1 MEEAGQDAVG
11 GGASAV
17 SLPRCF
23 GGCLRRGHS
32 MKKLNKST
40 HLGCIAKGSEPNDLL
55 G

>member
-11 GGASAV
+11 GVASAV

-40 HLGCIAKGSEPNDLL
+40 HLGYIAKGSEPNDLL